1 MRTVKN
7 VLTHGLGLLII
18 CLAPRCSEKEASS
31 PYPKTVSIEY
41 RITSPDLADLNFSYT
56 NDTGGTTHESGAL
69 LPFTK
74 KITRNV
80 NYLDGT
86 MVDTLVALGTI
97 DVKILVDGVVV
108 ESETCTGTST
118 TIVMCQVNHIFM

>member
-1 MRTVKN
+1 MRRVN
-7 VLTHGLGLLII
+7 VLIHGVGLLII
-18 CLAPRCSEKEASS
+18 CLAPRCSEKDASS

-41 RITSPDLADLNFSYT
+41 RITSPDLAVLNFSYT
-56 NDTGGTTHESGAL
+56 NDTGGTTHESGVV

-74 KITRNV
+74 KITRTV

-108 ESETCTGTST
+108 ESATCTGSSS
-118 TIVMCQVNHIFM
+118 TIVVCQVPHIFM